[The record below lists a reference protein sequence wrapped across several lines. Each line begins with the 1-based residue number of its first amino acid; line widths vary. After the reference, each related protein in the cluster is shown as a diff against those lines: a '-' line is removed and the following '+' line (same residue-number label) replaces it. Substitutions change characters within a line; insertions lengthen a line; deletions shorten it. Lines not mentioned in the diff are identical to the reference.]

1 MMNNLQILVLI
12 RYSLIFVCFFIRP
25 VHAQLVQSERI
36 EIPSN
41 PSVKE
46 EFEVFPL
53 QGAGL
58 LSIIHETEFQ
68 SAKGSIWQF
77 AKYDSTL
84 HQIWKT
90 THMVLRKYT
99 PVMSYITDESAYWLF
114 EEQDRGAYFI
124 LQLNVQD
131 GLISEFKCKL
141 LSNLDVQQFKVIGS
155 KVLISGY
162 YQSRPVVLVHSMFDQ
177 TMKVLPGLYEKN
189 TEIHNVDIN
198 NEDEYINV
206 VTYSFRKSKCY
217 FEIRTF
223 NFEGKFLHK
232 TSISDPK
239 YSIISGQIVPLNED
253 HSYLIGNYSV
263 GCTPYSQ
270 GIYITNIDRE
280 RPNSPHFVEFT
291 DMKNFF
297 NYLKPK
303 RRAKILERYLKRK
316 SMGKENKLRYRLLIH
331 DLLQTDDEIILVA
344 EIYYPNPKTNSANYG
359 NIDSRMYNAL
369 RTADS
374 YRYTHVVICA
384 FDREGHF
391 KWDNSVGIADV
402 VSSDLQPMVQV
413 TPIDDYFVLA
423 YPHEGKIRTSI
434 IKKGEEVLSNET
446 FELIPSS
453 EKEKILTSEQEF
465 IIPWFGNHFIA
476 YGSQNLGTSMYQSG
490 REVFYINALTY
501 KLQATISE

>member
-12 RYSLIFVCFFIRP
+12 RYSLIFICFFIRP
-25 VHAQLVQSERI
+25 VHAQLVQSNRI

-41 PSVKE
+41 ASVKE

-53 QGAGL
+53 RGAGL
-58 LSIIHETEFQ
+58 LSVIHETEFQ

-84 HQIWKT
+84 NQIWKNT
-90 THMVLRKYT
+90 QMVARKYT
-99 PVMSYITDESAYWLF
+99 PVMSYISDQLGYWLF
-114 EEQDRGAYFI
+114 EESETGSYLI
-124 LQLNVQD
+124 IQLNIQD
-131 GLISEFKCKL
+131 GLVSEFKCKL
-141 LSNLDVQQFKVIGS
+141 LSNLDIRQFKVIGS

-162 YQSRPVVLVHSMFDQ
+162 YQSKPVVLVHSLFDQ
-177 TMKVLPGLYEKN
+177 TLKVLPGLYEKN
-189 TEIHNVDIN
+189 TEIHNVDID
-198 NEDEYINV
+198 NESEVINV
-206 VTYSFRKSKCY
+206 LTYSYRKSKCY

-223 NFEGKFLHK
+223 NFEGKFLNK
-232 TSISDPK
+232 TSITDSK
-239 YSIISGQIVPLNED
+239 YSIISGQIVPFNQD
-253 HSYLIGNYSV
+253 YSYLIGNYSV
-263 GCTPYSQ
+263 GCTAYSQ
-270 GIYITNIDRE
+270 GIYIANIGHE

-303 RRAKILERYLKRK
+303 RRAKILERYVKRK

-331 DLLQTDDEIILVA
+331 DLIQTVDEIILVA
-344 EIYYPNPKTNSANYG
+344 EIYYPNPKANNANYG

-369 RTADS
+369 RTSDS

-384 FDREGHF
+384 FDREGNF
-391 KWDNSVGIADV
+391 KWDNSVGIPDV

-446 FELIPSS
+446 FELVPSS
-453 EKEKILTSEQEF
+453 TKEKVLNSEREY
-465 IIPWFGNHFIA
+465 IIPWFGNHFIS
-476 YGSQNLGTSMYQSG
+476 YGTQNLGTSIYQAG
-490 REVFYINALTY
+490 REVFYINNLTY
-501 KLQATISE
+501 QLNSNERD